1 VELFL
6 AFISEQWMLVSALA
20 VLAYAY
26 AWTEKQKGGVTVSH
40 HQLTRL
46 VNDGSAVVVD
56 LRDAAEFKGGHIVDA
71 LHIPHAKLSDRV
83 NELKSHQTKT
93 IILVDKMGQHA
104 GTAGRVLKAKGFEVN
119 RLEGGMTDWQANN
132 LPVVI

>member
-20 VLAYAY
+20 VLAYVY

-46 VNDGSAVVVD
+46 VNDDSAVIVD
-56 LRDAAEFKGGHIVDA
+56 LRDASEFKAGHIVNA
-71 LHIPHAKLSDRV
+71 LNIPHAKLGDRSG
-83 NELKSHQTKT
+83 ELASHQEKT
-93 IILVDKMGQHA
+93 IILVDKMGHHA

-119 RLEGGMTDWQANN
+119 RLEGGMTDWQSNN
-132 LPVVI
+132 LPVVV

>member
-1 VELFL
+1 MELFL
-6 AFISEQWMLVSALA
+6 AFISEQWMLVSVLA

-46 VNDGSAVVVD
+46 VNDGNAVIVD
-56 LRDAAEFKGGHIVDA
+56 LRDAAEFKAGHIVDA
-71 LHIPHAKLSDRV
+71 LNIPHAKLNDRTS
-83 NELKSHQTKT
+83 ELTSHQAKT
-93 IILVDKMGQHA
+93 IVLVDKMGHHA
-104 GTAGRVLKAKGFEVN
+104 GGAGRALKAKGFEVN

-132 LPVVI
+132 LPVVK

>member
-1 VELFL
+1 
-6 AFISEQWMLVSALA
+6 
-20 VLAYAY
+20 
-26 AWTEKQKGGVTVSH
+26 VTVSH

-71 LHIPHAKLSDRV
+71 LHIPHAKLNDRV

-93 IILVDKMGQHA
+93 IILVDKMGHHA